1 MLLLNAMYDKIYI
14 AERMIY
20 MKEKLIKK
28 SMGVFCTVLIAVSLL
43 CGCTANDSKEP
54 ASLSDAACSTELGE
68 GEMEFCIEVVGA
80 DKAKTSFVINT
91 NDKTVGEALLNLS
104 FIDGEQGP
112 YGLYVKTVNGITLD
126 YDKDK
131 MYWAFYINGEYATK
145 GVDKTEIDQSCIYS
159 FRAEK

>member
-1 MLLLNAMYDKIYI
+1 
-14 AERMIY
+14 MIKY
-20 MKEKLIKK
+20 TYSDEKVINVNKQNFKK
-28 SMGVFCTVLIAVSLL
+28 YMGVFCTMLIAVSLL
-43 CGCTANDSKEP
+43 CGCSAGDSKEP
-54 ASLSDAACSTELGE
+54 ASFSDSAASQRIGE
-68 GEMEFCIEVVGA
+68 GESEFCVEVVGA

-91 NDKTVGEALLNLS
+91 NDKTVGEALLNLG

-131 MYWAFYINGEYATK
+131 MYWTFYINGEYASK
-145 GVDKTEIDQSCIYS
+145 GVDETEIEQSCIYS